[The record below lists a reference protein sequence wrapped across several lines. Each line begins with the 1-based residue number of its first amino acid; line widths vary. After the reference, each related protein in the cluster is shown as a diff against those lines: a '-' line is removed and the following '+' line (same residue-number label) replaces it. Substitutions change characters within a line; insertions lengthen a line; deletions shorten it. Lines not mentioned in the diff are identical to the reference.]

1 MTECY
6 VNILHLKV
14 DIPADNNNVYNIII
28 RIYYINCLFSFQN
41 INTLTSDLHQVLR
54 FILNILINE
63 KLRFLQFTNLS
74 HIHMHVYTCCKPGRS
89 KTLGA
94 TWSDLPT
101 TVYSSSSHTTTIHF
115 LGYGV
120 KFNR

>member
-6 VNILHLKV
+6 VNILNLKV

-28 RIYYINCLFSFQN
+28 RLYTISTICLHFKK
-41 INTLTSDLHQVLR
+41 NTLTSDLHRVLR

-74 HIHMHVYTCCKPGRS
+74 HIHMHVYNCCKPGRS

-101 TVYSSSSHTTTIHF
+101 TVYSSSSSHTTTIHF
-115 LGYGV
+115 LGLWC
-120 KFNR
+120 

>member
-6 VNILHLKV
+6 VKILHLKV

-28 RIYYINCLFSFQN
+28 RLYYINYLFSFQN
-41 INTLTSDLHQVLR
+41 NTLTSDLHQVLR

-74 HIHMHVYTCCKPGRS
+74 HIHMHVYNCCKPGRS

-115 LGYGV
+115 LGNGV

>member
-28 RIYYINCLFSFQN
+28 RLYYINYLSSFQN

-54 FILNILINE
+54 FILDILINE

-74 HIHMHVYTCCKPGRS
+74 HIHMHVYNCCKPGHS

>member
-28 RIYYINCLFSFQN
+28 RIYYINYQFSFQN

-63 KLRFLQFTNLS
+63 KVYKSVIFTCMYILAANLAAVRHWVRLGQIYLRQCIHHH
-74 HIHMHVYTCCKPGRS
+74 HIPQQSISLV
-89 KTLGA
+89 
-94 TWSDLPT
+94 
-101 TVYSSSSHTTTIHF
+101 
-115 LGYGV
+115 YGV